1 MSEKLLITQFNNKD
15 LCVFCEGMEVK
26 EIRCAGESSEAVLGD
41 VYIGRVE
48 KIREDIHAAFVE
60 IGPGKSC
67 FFHLEE
73 AKNSIFT
80 ARYGNKPLNYG
91 DELIVQ
97 VSREGFGE
105 KLPSVTGNISLTGE
119 YSVLTSGKKT
129 FGVSHRIPQAKRDS
143 LYQLLSDRCTDDF
156 GFVIRTNAVS
166 ASDSQIIS
174 EMEELTQEFEAL
186 KAKAVTRKCFSLL
199 KKAVPDYE
207 KAVIDLNKEG
217 ETEII
222 TDIPEIYDK
231 LQVLLQK
238 KYPEFTVKLRF
249 YDDKMLSLAA
259 LYDLKNVIHKA
270 LREKVW
276 LKSGGFIIIQPTEAM
291 TVIDVN
297 SGKALAR
304 GKAAKRDLQYKINLE
319 AAEEIP
325 RQLRLRNLS
334 GIIITDFINMDD
346 DQRMQSIASHLD
358 TCLKKDPVTSK
369 VVDITGLQLIEMTR
383 KKVRKPLSDY
393 FRYKPDMED

>member
-1 MSEKLLITQFNNKD
+1 
-15 LCVFCEGMEVK
+15 
-26 EIRCAGESSEAVLGD
+26 
-41 VYIGRVE
+41 
-48 KIREDIHAAFVE
+48 
-60 IGPGKSC
+60 
-67 FFHLEE
+67 
-73 AKNSIFT
+73 
-80 ARYGNKPLNYG
+80 
-91 DELIVQ
+91 
-97 VSREGFGE
+97 
-105 KLPSVTGNISLTGE
+105 
-119 YSVLTSGKKT
+119 
-129 FGVSHRIPQAKRDS
+129 
-143 LYQLLSDRCTDDF
+143 
-156 GFVIRTNAVS
+156 
-166 ASDSQIIS
+166 
-174 EMEELTQEFEAL
+174 
-186 KAKAVTRKCFSLL
+186 
-199 KKAVPDYE
+199 
-207 KAVIDLNKEG
+207 
-217 ETEII
+217 
-222 TDIPEIYDK
+222 
-231 LQVLLQK
+231 
-238 KYPEFTVKLRF
+238 
-249 YDDKMLSLAA
+249 MLSLAV

-276 LKSGGFIIIQPTEAM
+276 LKSGGFLIIQPTEAM

-393 FRYKPDMED
+393 FGYKPDMED